1 MRAEK
6 NNITGESEIYLT
18 PDEAEQMKEMVR
30 GACLPQKQLFYDLL
44 SKI

>member
-1 MRAEK
+1 MRAGK
-6 NNITGESEIYLT
+6 NTITGESEIYLT

-30 GACLPQKQLFYDLL
+30 GASLPQRQLFHDLL